1 MITEYKQLLGN
12 SKFVYLWM
20 SQLLSQLA
28 INVTNFLFLL
38 KLFSITGSTI
48 ATSLLWIAYALPV
61 ILVGPLAAAT
71 VDMFDRRSMLMLT
84 NFLQAASIFFYAL
97 LKNPSIFLVY
107 GLAMTYSFLNQFYV
121 PAEAASLPSVVP
133 KKNLPHANSIFFLT
147 QQGSLAI
154 GFAIAGVLYHFLGF
168 STSLFIGA
176 GFLFLAFVSVSF
188 LPQLK
193 PLEELPKNFEEGLG
207 DFFNRLVEGYHLIKS
222 NRLVLSPLL
231 LLLGLQVCLAVI
243 AVNVPKL
250 VQDVLGLSAN
260 VGMAFI
266 AFSAGLGAGTGA
278 LVISKLVRAGWRKK
292 RMIDN
297 FLMSLGI
304 FILIFIFNSGG
315 FLGPLSIFASFLTIF
330 FIGLSFIGIVIPAQT
345 FLQEKIPGGFRG
357 RVFGNFWFLV
367 TIVTIFP
374 VLFAGTIA
382 ELFGIKLMFILI
394 GAIVIFVSILSRRW
408 GQNYLEEGVNNGL

>member
-1 MITEYKQLLGN
+1 MITEYKEVLGN

-20 SQLLSQLA
+20 SQLFSQLT

-38 KLFSITGSTI
+38 KLFSLTGSTI
-48 ATSLLWIAYALPV
+48 ATSLLWISYALPV

-84 NFLQAASIFFYAL
+84 NFLQALSIFLYAL

-133 KKNLPHANSIFFLT
+133 KKNLPQANSIFFLT

-154 GFAIAGVLYHFLGF
+154 GFAIAGLLNHFLGF

-188 LPQLK
+188 LPRLK

-207 DFFNRLVEGYHLIKS
+207 DFFSRLVEGYRLIKS
-222 NRLVLSPLL
+222 NRMVLSPLI

-243 AVNVPKL
+243 AVNVPKI

-278 LVISKLVRAGWRKK
+278 ILLSKLIKVGWRKK

-297 FLMSLGI
+297 FLLSLGI
-304 FILIFIFNSGG
+304 FMLLFIFTSGG
-315 FLGPLSIFASFLTIF
+315 FLGPLNIFVSFLTIF
-330 FIGLSFIGIVIPAQT
+330 FMGLSFIGVIIPAQT

-357 RVFGNFWFLV
+357 RVFGNYWFLA
-367 TIVTIFP
+367 TIITIFP

-382 ELFGIKLMFILI
+382 ELFGIKLMFMLI
-394 GAIVIFVSILSRRW
+394 GAIVVLVSFFSRRW
-408 GQNYLEEGVNNGL
+408 GQNYLEEGAFNGL

>member
-1 MITEYKQLLGN
+1 MITEYKQVLAN
-12 SKFVYLWM
+12 SKFVHLWM
-20 SQLLSQLA
+20 SQLFSQLT
-28 INVTNFLFLL
+28 INVVNFLFLL
-38 KLFSITGSTI
+38 KLFSLTGSTI
-48 ATSLLWIAYALPV
+48 ATSLLWISYALPV

-71 VDMFDRRSMLMLT
+71 VDMFDRRSVLMLT
-84 NFLQAASIFFYAL
+84 NFLQSASIFFYAL
-97 LKNPSIFLVY
+97 LKNPSIFLLY

-133 KKNLPHANSIFFLT
+133 KKNLPQANSIFFLT

-154 GFAIAGVLYHFLGF
+154 GFAVAGVLNHFLGF

-176 GFLFLAFVSVSF
+176 GFLFMAFVSVAF
-188 LPQLK
+188 LPQLR
-193 PLEELPKNFEEGLG
+193 PTQELPKNFEQGLS
-207 DFFNRLVEGYHLIKS
+207 DFFSRLIEGYQLIKS

-231 LLLGLQVCLAVI
+231 LLLGLQVSLAMM

-266 AFSAGLGAGTGA
+266 AVSAGLGAATGA
-278 LVISKLVRAGWRKK
+278 LVISRLIKAGWRKK

-297 FLMSLGI
+297 FLLATGFFI
-304 FILIFIFNSGG
+304 FAFIFNSKV
-315 FLGPLSIFASFLTIF
+315 FLGPLNTIVSFLAIF
-330 FIGLSFIGIVIPAQT
+330 FIGLGFMGIVIPTQT

-357 RVFGNFWFLV
+357 RVFGNYWFLATV
-367 TIVTIFP
+367 ITIFP

-382 ELFGIKLMFILI
+382 ELFGIRLMFFLI
-394 GAIVIFVSILSRRW
+394 GAFTISLSFASRRW
-408 GQNYLEEGVNNGL
+408 GQNYLEGGVQNGL